1 MLRPVGLLHRADAV
15 FIRRIT
21 ATTRGK
27 GQEENECPDHGAHI
41 ARAGA
46 AAYIPRMRTP
56 FRKMH
61 GAGNDFVILDAREA
75 ELPITPQGARW
86 LADRNRGVGA
96 DQIIRL
102 EPSAD
107 ADVFM
112 RILNPDGSE
121 AQACG
126 NATRC
131 VASILFEETARD
143 AASIRTLGGL
153 LPVRRTA
160 AGLIEAD
167 MGMARLG
174 WAEVPLAYA
183 TDTLH
188 LPLEG
193 DPAACSMGNPHAT
206 FFVDD
211 VRRVDVATLGPRMEV
226 DTLFPERAN
235 IGFAQILAEDAIRLV
250 MWERGA
256 GMTLACGSGAC
267 ATLVNAHRRGLT
279 ARKATV
285 ELPGGALIITW
296 RPDGHVLMEGPTAF
310 SFSGELDGARLAA

>member
-1 MLRPVGLLHRADAV
+1 
-15 FIRRIT
+15 
-21 ATTRGK
+21 
-27 GQEENECPDHGAHI
+27 
-41 ARAGA
+41 
-46 AAYIPRMRTP
+46 
-56 FRKMH
+56 MH

-75 ELPITPQGARW
+75 PLPITPTGARW

-102 EPSAD
+102 EPAAD

-131 VASILFEETARD
+131 VARILFEEEHRE
-143 AASIRTLGGL
+143 AAVVRTLGGL

-160 AGLIEAD
+160 DGEIEAD
-167 MGMARLG
+167 MGPARLG
-174 WAEVPLAYA
+174 WAEVPLARA
-183 TDTLH
+183 VDTLH

-193 DPAACSMGNPHAT
+193 DPAACSIGNPHVT
-206 FFVDD
+206 FFVQD
-211 VRRVDVATLGPRMEV
+211 VDLLDVGTLGPRMEY
-226 DTLFPERAN
+226 DPLFPERAN
-235 IGFAQILAEDAIRLV
+235 VGFAQVMSRDAIRLL

-267 ATLVNAHRRGLT
+267 ATLVNAVRRGLT
-279 ARKATV
+279 GRRAAV
-285 ELPGGALIITW
+285 ELPGGTLIITW
-296 RPDGHVLMEGPTAF
+296 REDGHVLMEGPTAF